1 VVARGSLVIV
11 HRLIAEPVMKL
22 VRLLAIAALGA
33 ASLPALAQIKIGVT
47 LSTTGPAGSLGIP
60 EKNTIA
66 LLPKTISGKSVEYI
80 VLDDASDSSAAVV
93 NTRRLTL
100 EDKVDAIIGS
110 TTTPNSLAM
119 TDIVAESG
127 TPTISLGSSARIIEP
142 MSAKKAWV
150 FKTPQTDTMMV
161 LAILEHAAA
170 HGVKS
175 MGYIGFNDA
184 LGEAFYAE
192 FEKFAAVRGIK
203 IVASERFAPR
213 DTSVTAQVLKVVAV
227 QPDMVVI
234 GASGTPAVLPARAL
248 VERGYKGKVYF
259 NHGVANND
267 FLRVGGKDIEGMYV
281 PTSPVIVAASLPAGN
296 PAKAQALDYVKRYE
310 AAYGAGSVSAF
321 GAYTWD
327 AWLLLAQAIPQA
339 LKTAQPGTREFRSA
353 LRDALEGLHDLHVSN
368 GVTNMS
374 KNDHLGLDQRARVV
388 VRVVNGGWKLD

>member
-1 VVARGSLVIV
+1 MTSRSLFV
-11 HRLIAEPVMKL
+11 LT
-22 VRLLAIAALGA
+22 LLAAAA
-33 ASLPALAQIKIGVT
+33 LPALAQIKIGVT
-47 LSTTGPAGSLGIP
+47 LSTTGPAVSLGIP

-66 LLPKTISGKSVEYI
+66 LLPKTIAGKTVEYI

-119 TDIVAESG
+119 TDAVAESG
-127 TPTISLGSSARIIEP
+127 TPTISLASSARIIEP
-142 MSAKKAWV
+142 MSPKKAWI

-161 LAILEHAAA
+161 LAILEHAARR
-170 HGVKS
+170 GIKT

-192 FEKFAAVRGIK
+192 FEKFASVRGIK
-203 IVASERFAPR
+203 IVANERFAPR
-213 DTSVTAQVLKVVAV
+213 DTSVTSQVLKLTGAN
-227 QPDMVVI
+227 PEMVVI

-248 VERGYKGKVYF
+248 VERGYKGSVYF

-267 FLRVGGKDIEGMYV
+267 FLRVGGKDIEGAFV
-281 PTSPVIVAASLPAGN
+281 PTSPVVVAASLPADH
-296 PAKAQALDYVKRYE
+296 PAKAQALAYVKTYE
-310 AAYGAGSVSAF
+310 AVYGTGSVSAF

-327 AWLLLAQAIPQA
+327 AGLLLANAIPIA
-339 LKTAQPGTREFRSA
+339 LKTAQPGTREFRAA
-353 LRDALEGLHDLHVSN
+353 LREAIEGTRNLKLSN
-368 GVTNMS
+368 GVSNMS

-388 VRVVNGGWKLD
+388 VKVEGGKWKLD